1 MKKKEIIVIGILFLV
16 SLIGALGVKTIQNK
30 ETLGQKEVLIKHEG
44 KIIKRIPLTEQT
56 NTSYRFE
63 NGEAYNVIEVSNG
76 EVHIHEASCRDQIC
90 VNHPPISKNGEVI
103 VCLPNKLVVEVH
115 SETEAVEI
123 DSIVE

>member
-1 MKKKEIIVIGILFLV
+1 MKKKEMMVIGLLFLV
-16 SLIGALGVKTIQNK
+16 SLLGVFGVKALQSN
-30 ETLGQKEVLIKHEG
+30 ETSGQKEVLVKHEG
-44 KIIKRIPLTEQT
+44 VVVKRIPLTSQT

-63 NGEAYNVIEVSNG
+63 KGEAYNVIEIENG
-76 EVHIHEASCRDQIC
+76 KVHIHEASCRDQIC
-90 VNHPPISKNGEVI
+90 VNHPPIWKNGEVI

>member
-1 MKKKEIIVIGILFLV
+1 MKKKEMIVIGLLFLV
-16 SLIGALGVKTIQNK
+16 SVLGVIGVKVLQNN
-30 ETLGQKEVLIKHEG
+30 ETSGQKEVLIKHEG
-44 KIIKRIPLTEQT
+44 EVIKRIPLTDQT

-63 NGEAYNVIEVSNG
+63 KGEAYNVIEVENG
-76 EVHIHEASCRDQIC
+76 KVHIHEASCRDQIC